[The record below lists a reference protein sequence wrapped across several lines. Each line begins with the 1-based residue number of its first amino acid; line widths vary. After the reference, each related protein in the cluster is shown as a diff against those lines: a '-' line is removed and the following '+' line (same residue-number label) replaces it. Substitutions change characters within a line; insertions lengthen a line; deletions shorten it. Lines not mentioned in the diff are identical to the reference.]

1 MSLAKRPDFYPAGIN
16 VYVPRMKSASDV
28 QLGHKTRAYFGAP
41 SVADV
46 DGIQG
51 STTIDLDAG
60 SAQTLT
66 SFTAGSGGIG
76 ATADATYGRNV
87 TMTATGTLTTGT
99 TAVVHGF
106 DYLGQPM
113 QEQLTIGT
121 GMAPAATG
129 VKAFKKVTKLV
140 NAGTA
145 NTGTATLGWG
155 GALGLPYVTVAVER
169 EIEDNVVAA
178 TNGTLTAPVFTSPQ
192 TATTGDPRGLY
203 TPNGTLD
210 ATAVFEADIVV
221 TDYENASNVGG
232 LHGVPHYNG

>member
-1 MSLAKRPDFYPAGIN
+1 MSLSLRPDFYPDGVN

-28 QLGHKTRAYFGAP
+28 QLGHKTRVKFGAP

-60 SAQTLT
+60 TAQTLT

-76 ATADATYGRNV
+76 STADANYGRCVSLSV
-87 TMTATGTLTTGT
+87 TGTIATGTT
-99 TAVVHGF
+99 VDIYGF

-113 QEQLTIGT
+113 RETLTVGT
-121 GMAPAATG
+121 GMAPTVTG

-140 NAGTA
+140 NAGGA
-145 NTGTATLGWG
+145 NTGTATLGWTDK
-155 GALGLPYVTVAVER
+155 LGLPYVTIAVER

-178 TNGTLTAPVFTSPQ
+178 TNGTLVAPSFATQ
-192 TATTGDPRGLY
+192 TATTADPRGTY
-203 TPNGTLD
+203 DPNGTLD
-210 ATAVFEADIVV
+210 GSAVFEADVVV
-221 TDYENASNVGG
+221 TDYENSSNVGG
-232 LHGVPHYNG
+232 LHGQPHYYA